1 MSFITAARLV
11 ADGLD
16 EFVLLPRDDWR
27 MSDLDIATPSPRRVE
42 NPRAGADGVDDE
54 TRFHG
59 PSEVTFAGA
68 VVDGWGTVDR
78 LASFCRPDLRPFLYF
93 SVDGAS
99 ERRMRLSYESLS
111 RPLTAGEPGLVRVQV
126 QWRAPDGVAES
137 VDEQVQLVNPAG
149 DEDGRSYDL
158 SFDRSW
164 PESQGR
170 GRVEIVNEG
179 SATAY
184 PVFRIY
190 GPLTDPLVENETSG
204 RQLSF
209 DLEVSQGDYLEVD
222 TANRTIRLNGLEVN
236 NRYDTLDFPTSQ
248 WFGLRPGVN
257 LIRFA
262 PETSSAPAVCEVR
275 WRGAWL

>member
-1 MSFITAARLV
+1 MITEITLS
-11 ADGLD
+11 ADGLEPLTLLD
-16 EFVLLPRDDWR
+16 HPDIDVEEFDVGEAEVREV
-27 MSDLDIATPSPRRVE
+27 ANV
-42 NPRAGADGVDDE
+42 RAGMDGEDDE
-54 TRFHG
+54 TQYHG
-59 PSEVTFAGA
+59 GR
-68 VVDGWGTVDR
+68 VVSVSATVWDVSLVDR
-78 LASFCRPDLRPFLYF
+78 LRAFTRPSLRPVLTYRPE
-93 SVDGAS
+93 GAS
-99 ERRMRLSYESLS
+99 RRRLRLRASSSSAPLS
-111 RPLTAGEPGLVRVQV
+111 ADLPTGVAVQV

-164 PESQGR
+164 PESQGP

-190 GPLTDPLVENETSG
+190 GPLTDPLIENETSG

-209 DLEVSQGDYLEVD
+209 DIEVSQGDYLEVD
-222 TANRTIRLNGLEVN
+222 TAARTIRLNGLEAN

-262 PETSSAPAVCEVR
+262 PESSSAPAVCEVR

>member
-1 MSFITAARLV
+1 MIRVTEARLEHPTLPV
-11 ADGLD
+11 LELNGQDGLRVVGVD
-16 EFVLLPRDDWR
+16 FGFAEPREVL
-27 MSDLDIATPSPRRVE
+27 
-42 NPRAGADGVDDE
+42 NPRAGADGELDE
-54 TRFHG
+54 TRFHSG
-59 PSEVTFAGA
+59 RVVSLTLSVTDPAKLDELMAYTSPG
-68 VVDGWGTVDR
+68 
-78 LASFCRPDLRPFLYF
+78 LRPTLRYRIR
-93 SVDGAS
+93 GRG
-99 ERRMRLSYESLS
+99 RRMIRLRASDLS
-111 RPLTAGEPGLVRVQV
+111 RPVEFGVAEVDV

-137 VDEQVQLVNPAG
+137 VDLETQLVNPAG

-164 PESQGR
+164 PESQGP

-190 GPLTDPLVENETSG
+190 GPLTDPLIENETSG

-209 DLEVSQGDYLEVD
+209 DIEVSQGDYLEVD
-222 TANRTIRLNGLEVN
+222 TAARTIRLNGLEVN

-248 WFGLRPGVN
+248 WFGLRPGTN